1 MECVYSGNNAKSFKR
16 NNVFTSDPATHAD
29 NVISNPTVNRLIMF
43 WGAML
48 LSPCDPDYDA
58 SLWRWKTGHNT
69 SCSLKCSSP
78 QNLLSLQEEEERTGA
93 KPATNQLVLNEVH
106 SDQPKHH
113 HTEKLGPTYNQCL
126 VQLFFFRASYRGK
139 SSLYVSFTAT

>member
-58 SLWRWKTGHNT
+58 SL
-69 SCSLKCSSP
+69 
-78 QNLLSLQEEEERTGA
+78 
-93 KPATNQLVLNEVH
+93 
-106 SDQPKHH
+106 
-113 HTEKLGPTYNQCL
+113 
-126 VQLFFFRASYRGK
+126 
-139 SSLYVSFTAT
+139 

>member
-29 NVISNPTVNRLIMF
+29 IVISNPTVNRLIMF

-58 SLWRWKTGHNT
+58 SL
-69 SCSLKCSSP
+69 
-78 QNLLSLQEEEERTGA
+78 
-93 KPATNQLVLNEVH
+93 
-106 SDQPKHH
+106 
-113 HTEKLGPTYNQCL
+113 
-126 VQLFFFRASYRGK
+126 
-139 SSLYVSFTAT
+139 